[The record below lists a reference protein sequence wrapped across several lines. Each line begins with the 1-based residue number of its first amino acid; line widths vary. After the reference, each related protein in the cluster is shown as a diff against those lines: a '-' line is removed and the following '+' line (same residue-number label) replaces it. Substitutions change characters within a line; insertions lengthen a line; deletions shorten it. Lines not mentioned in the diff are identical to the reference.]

1 MAKPKFKAE
10 CDANPAF
17 AAYCKGAGIIK
28 PVAKKKKQKTKKK

>member
-17 AAYCKGAGIIK
+17 AAYCKSVGMIRPPA
-28 PVAKKKKQKTKKK
+28 KKQKSKPKEK